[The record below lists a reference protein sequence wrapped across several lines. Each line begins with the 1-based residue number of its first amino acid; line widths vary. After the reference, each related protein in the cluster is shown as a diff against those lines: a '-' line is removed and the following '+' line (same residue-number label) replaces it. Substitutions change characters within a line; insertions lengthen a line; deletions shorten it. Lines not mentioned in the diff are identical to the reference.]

1 MSEKRGVMGIRRPYG
16 RPQMEQVQLVAEEAV
31 LQGCKN
37 SGTGGKNDSPCK
49 QPACK
54 ASPES

>member
-1 MSEKRGVMGIRRPYG
+1 MSEKRGVMGTRRPYSK
-16 RPQMEQVQLVAEEAV
+16 PQLEQVQLVAEEAV

-37 SGTGGKNDSPCK
+37 SGSPGKNDSVCK